1 MTTLANGTYS
11 AKPISW
17 ALCESQSGDLYVT
30 VDFEIQ
36 LEIGVFAPDTQR
48 MFLGLTDKAVGRTTE
63 AEISINT
70 LRALGFRSESLGDL
84 SEEPPRS
91 ETVQVE
97 IQNYTTKS
105 GKPGVSIRI
114 ARTRPPVDV
123 SKVKEIDRR
132 LSGLLKASAH
142 AVAKDVPF

>member
-1 MTTLANGTYS
+1 MTALANGIYS
-11 AKPISW
+11 AKPVSW

-36 LEIGVFAPDTQR
+36 LETGVFAPDTQR

-91 ETVQVE
+91 DAVQVE
-97 IQNYTTKS
+97 VQNYTSKS
-105 GKPGVSIRI
+105 GKTGVSIRL
-114 ARTRPPVDV
+114 ARTRPSVDA
-123 SKVKEIDRR
+123 SKVKEIDQR
-132 LSGLLKASAH
+132 LSGLLKASARSMT
-142 AVAKDVPF
+142 KDVPF